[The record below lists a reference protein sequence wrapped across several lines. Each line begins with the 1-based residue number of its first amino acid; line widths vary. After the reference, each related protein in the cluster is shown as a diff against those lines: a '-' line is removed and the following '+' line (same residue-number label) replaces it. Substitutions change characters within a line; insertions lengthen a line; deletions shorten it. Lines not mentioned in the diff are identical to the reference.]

1 MTNIPFIVTGI
12 FALIIVSASVIYVQQ
27 QMKQN
32 PFADK
37 KILIKGQEKPPIW
50 LYYDVSDVNS
60 RWWSDFMSRSSR
72 ALNMPF
78 LNLCYESIARHNSET
93 YRIEVLGGLADVAR
107 LLGGMDKLP
116 SGLQDK
122 IAPVN
127 EAELNWIRSALLA
140 RFGGLWLSPY
150 TVCLKPFERLD
161 RDDNGAPT
169 SATSKAVFFGSDP
182 NETYSAD
189 YADITP
195 SFYAVWAPR
204 PEMELFRDWES
215 VCRGRIAPFQ
225 NSRPDE
231 ARLYGFTLEPYPKRG
246 GEQIRGDARWDW
258 REMVLKY
265 PEQLAV
271 NIPAEL
277 SRKRGGRRIQLEDIL
292 AAGTQG
298 VLPFDVPT
306 EAVYMPIPWTEL
318 RDREYFGWF
327 LRMNEEQILHSDL
340 VISYLLRG
348 LPVSVPK

>member
-1 MTNIPFIVTGI
+1 MAFGIFIV
-12 FALIIVSASVIYVQQ
+12 IIASAAVYMVQH
-27 QMKQN
+27 KLREN
-32 PFADK
+32 PFADRQ
-37 KILIKGQEKPPIW
+37 LLYRGADKPPLW

-60 RWWSDFMSRSSR
+60 RWWADFGARSSR

-78 LNLCYESIARHNSET
+78 LNLCYDSIVRHNSET
-93 YRIEVLGGLADVAR
+93 YRIEVVGGLADVAR
-107 LLGGMDKLP
+107 LLGGFDKLP

-150 TVCLKPFERLD
+150 TVCLRPLGD
-161 RDDNGAPT
+161 LGWDGDGA
-169 SATSKAVFFGSDP
+169 ATAAEEGGKGKAIFFGSDP

-189 YADITP
+189 MADITP

-204 PEMELFRDWES
+204 PEMQVFRDWES
-215 VCRGRIAPFQ
+215 FCRGRIAPYQ
-225 NSRPDE
+225 NTHPDE

-265 PEQLAV
+265 PTEIQV

-277 SRKRGGRRIQLEDIL
+277 SRKRGGRRIQLEDLL

-298 VLPFDVPT
+298 RLPFEVT
-306 EAVYMPIPWTEL
+306 EQAVYVPIPWTEL

-327 LRMNEEQILHSDL
+327 LRMSESQILHSDL
-340 VISYLLRG
+340 AIKYLLEGR
-348 LPVSVPK
+348 V